1 MKVVALFKLK
11 PERSVGEYRTLSLE
25 MIRAGME
32 AMPSVVGFED
42 FVVSGMMGGGSS
54 RWDLA
59 EIVEI
64 TSPAEFERDNRELP
78 GSDVADTWNEW
89 VAESEVIYLTDLSDP
104 LE

>member
-1 MKVVALFKLK
+1 MKVVALFTLK
-11 PERSVGEYRTLSLE
+11 PERSVGEYRALSLE

-32 AMPSVVGFED
+32 SMPSVIGFED
-42 FVVSGMMGGGSS
+42 FVVSGMMGGASS

-64 TSPAEFERDNRELP
+64 TSPEEFERDNRELP
-78 GSDVADTWNEW
+78 GSNVADTWNEW
-89 VAESEVIYLTDLSDP
+89 VAESEVIYLTDLAEP